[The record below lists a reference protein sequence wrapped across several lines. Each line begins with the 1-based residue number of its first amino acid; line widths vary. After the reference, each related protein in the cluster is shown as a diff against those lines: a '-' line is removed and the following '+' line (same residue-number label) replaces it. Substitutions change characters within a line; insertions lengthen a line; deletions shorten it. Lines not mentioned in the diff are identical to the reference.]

1 MLSKST
7 ERLGTA
13 PLGRLLL
20 SLSLPGMASM
30 ATIALYNIIDTFWV
44 AKLGHEAIAALTIV
58 LPYHILVIAISVGS
72 GIGINALVSRRFGE
86 RDIEVTNRIA
96 GQVFPIT
103 AFFGLIFIVAAVF
116 FTRQILTASG
126 ATADIMEFAT
136 QYLVIISFGIPF
148 LIFSIS
154 TNDLLRGSGDALRPM
169 IFMITAS
176 VVNIILDPFL
186 IFGIG
191 PFPEM
196 GVRGA
201 AMATVFSQGLGA
213 GLSFI
218 YIILTHRS
226 AYTIRL
232 HHLQPDWSIIKDIY
246 RVGLPAMVLNI
257 SESLVFAI
265 YNNALSGYGSM
276 ALAAGGLSMRIIDLV
291 FMPVFGASGGLLPI
305 VGYSLGARLWRRLWK
320 AVIIASVSL
329 AMAMAVATVAMEI
342 TAPLIISLFSQN
354 PQLLDMAVPAVRIV
368 VSSAAL
374 ISPTILFITTFQGL
388 SKGKEALVLSLVR
401 QIVFFVPILFVLP
414 RFFGLTGVWLALP
427 LSDALGFIVT
437 GAWLLREFRIQK
449 RSSLWL
455 ESPISSISSDG

>member
-1 MLSKST
+1 MISKST

-30 ATIALYNIIDTFWV
+30 ATMALYNITDTFWV

-86 RDIEVTNRIA
+86 RDIEVINRIA
-96 GQVFPIT
+96 GQVFPISV
-103 AFFGLIFIVAAVF
+103 FFGLIFIIAAVF
-116 FTRQILTASG
+116 FTRQILTVAG

-136 QYLVIISFGIPF
+136 QYLVIISFGAP
-148 LIFSIS
+148 LILFSIS
-154 TNDLLRGSGDALRPM
+154 TANLLRGSGDALRPM

-201 AMATVFSQGLGA
+201 AFATVVSQGLGA

-218 YIILTHRS
+218 YIVFTRRS
-226 AYTIRL
+226 AYTLRL
-232 HHLQPDWSIIKDIY
+232 HNLQPNWRIIKDIY
-246 RVGLPAMVLNI
+246 RVGLPAVVMDI
-257 SESLVFAI
+257 SQSLVFAM
-265 YNNALSGYGSM
+265 YNNALSVYGSI

-291 FMPVFGASGGLLPI
+291 LMPIFGASGGLLPI
-305 VGYSLGARLWRRLWK
+305 VGYSLGARLWGRLWR

-329 AMAMAVATVAMEI
+329 VLIMVVATVALEI
-342 TAPLIISLFSQN
+342 TAPLIIGLFTQD
-354 PQLLDMAVPAVRIV
+354 PQLVAVAVPAMRIV
-368 VSSAAL
+368 LSSLAIIGPA
-374 ISPTILFITTFQGL
+374 ILFVTTFQGL

-401 QIVFFVPILFVLP
+401 QLVFFVPILLVLP
-414 RFFGLTGVWLALP
+414 RLLGLTGVWLALP
-427 LSDALGFIVT
+427 LSDFLGFIVA
-437 GAWLLREFRIQK
+437 GAWILREYRIQ
-449 RSSLWL
+449 RSSSLWL
-455 ESPISSISSDG
+455 GAPMS

>member
-7 ERLGTA
+7 EKLGTA

-30 ATIALYNIIDTFWV
+30 VTMALYNIIDTFWV

-96 GQVFPIT
+96 GQVFPISV
-103 AFFGLIFIVAAVF
+103 FFGLIFIIAAVF
-116 FTRQILTASG
+116 FTRQILTAAG

-136 QYLVIISFGIPF
+136 QYLVIISFGAPF
-148 LIFSIS
+148 ILFSIS
-154 TNDLLRGSGDALRPM
+154 TNNLLRGSGDALRPM

-201 AMATVFSQGLGA
+201 AFATVISQGLGA

-218 YIILTHRS
+218 YIVFTRRS
-226 AYTIRL
+226 AYILRP
-232 HHLQPDWSIIKDIY
+232 HHLQPNWRIIKDIY
-246 RVGLPAMVLNI
+246 RVGLPAVVMDI
-257 SESLVFAI
+257 SESLVFAM
-265 YNNALSGYGSM
+265 YNNALSVYGSM

-291 FMPVFGASGGLLPI
+291 LMPIFGASGGLLPI
-305 VGYSLGARLWRRLWK
+305 VGYSLGARLWGRLWR

-329 AMAMAVATVAMEI
+329 VLIMAVATVAMEI
-342 TAPLIISLFSQN
+342 TAPLIIGLFTQD
-354 PQLLDMAVPAVRIV
+354 PQLVAMAVPAMRIV
-368 VSSAAL
+368 LSSLVVIGPA
-374 ISPTILFITTFQGL
+374 ILFVTTFQGL

-401 QIVFFVPILFVLP
+401 QLVFFVPILFVLP
-414 RFFGLTGVWLALP
+414 RLLGLTGVWLALP
-427 LSDALGFIVT
+427 LSDFLGFIVA
-437 GAWLLREFRIQK
+437 GAWLLREYRIQ
-449 RSSLWL
+449 RSSSLWL
-455 ESPISSISSDG
+455 EAPMS

>member
-30 ATIALYNIIDTFWV
+30 ATLALYNIVDTFWV

-58 LPYHILVIAISVGS
+58 LPYHILVIAIGVGS

-86 RDIEVTNRIA
+86 RDIEAVNHIA
-96 GQVFPIT
+96 GQVFPIA

-116 FTRQILTASG
+116 FTRQILIAAG

-136 QYLVIISFGIPF
+136 QYLVIISFGAPF
-148 LIFSIS
+148 LVFSIS
-154 TNDLLRGSGDALRPM
+154 TNNLLRGSGDAIRPM

-201 AMATVFSQGLGA
+201 ALATVVSQGLGA
-213 GLSFI
+213 GLSFM
-218 YIILTHRS
+218 YIVFTRRS
-226 AYTIRL
+226 AYTL
-232 HHLQPDWSIIKDIY
+232 KPYHLQPNWPIIKDIY
-246 RVGLPAMVLNI
+246 RVGLPAMVMEI

-265 YNNALSGYGSM
+265 YNNVLSAYGSVS
-276 ALAAGGLSMRIIDLV
+276 LAAGGLAMRITDLV
-291 FMPVFGASGGLLPI
+291 LMPIFGASGGLLPI
-305 VGYSLGARLWRRLWK
+305 VGYSLGAFLWRRLWR
-320 AVIIASVSL
+320 AVTIASLSL
-329 AMAMAVATVAMEI
+329 ALIMAVVTVALEI
-342 TAPLIISLFSQN
+342 TAPAIIGLFTQDSQ
-354 PQLLDMAVPAVRIV
+354 LMAVAVPAMRIV
-368 VSSAAL
+368 LSSLA
-374 ISPTILFITTFQGL
+374 IIGPTVLFVTTFQGL

-401 QIVFFVPILFVLP
+401 QFVFFVPILFVLP
-414 RFFGLTGVWLALP
+414 RLLGLTGVWLALP
-427 LSDALGFIVT
+427 FSDFLGFILS
-437 GAWLLREFRIQK
+437 GAWLLREYRIQQ

-455 ESPISSISSDG
+455 QAPMS